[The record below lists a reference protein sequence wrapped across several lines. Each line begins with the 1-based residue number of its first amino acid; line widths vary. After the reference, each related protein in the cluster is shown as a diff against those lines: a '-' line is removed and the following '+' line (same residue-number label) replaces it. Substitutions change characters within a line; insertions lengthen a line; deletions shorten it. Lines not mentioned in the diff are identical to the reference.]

1 MQIELID
8 KITNEQK
15 ERALVEHARKLDRE
29 SDMKKDNNNRQA
41 FDYSIAYE
49 CLLWQK
55 RISFIF
61 PFPLSI

>member
-1 MQIELID
+1 M
-8 KITNEQK
+8 KIV
-15 ERALVEHARKLDRE
+15 LVEHARKLDRK

-41 FDYSIAYE
+41 FDYSIAFE
-49 CLLWQK
+49 CLLRHK